1 MSQNG
6 FFAPAA
12 LLPAA
17 ALLAASVLAAPSARA
32 DDPPLNIH
40 GFGILNFQKDYI
52 TPRGL
57 FVTGKGETIQV
68 IDGLV
73 FGLDHDPTA
82 VIDDVAFVVGTF
94 NDIYTDQ
101 HARTAGSWN
110 EFDWFAGPSFNI
122 DKNWHLDIQIGQ
134 FLSPPGNF
142 NAETNLEFALT
153 YDDKGLGLPFLIK
166 PYVKLFYAISGD
178 STVVTGNKGGT
189 FDVEIGAAPTF
200 DLAPYHIP
208 LTISAPTWI
217 TVGPSD
223 FWGGTDNVGVFSTG
237 LTATYALP
245 ISPRLGH
252 WSAKAG
258 FQYYNFINSQLRLA
272 QTLIGTATPRSG
284 GHQDEVNAFIGLSF
298 GF

>member
-1 MSQNG
+1 L
-6 FFAPAA
+6 A
-12 LLPAA
+12 L
-17 ALLAASVLAAPSARA
+17 A
-32 DDPPLNIH
+32 DDAPLNIH
-40 GFGILNFQKDYI
+40 GFGILNFQKDYR

-57 FVTGKGETIQV
+57 FVTGKGQTIQV

-73 FGLDHDPTA
+73 FGLDHDSDA
-82 VIDDVAFVVGTF
+82 AIDDISFVVGTF
-94 NDIYTDQ
+94 NDIDTDQ
-101 HARTAGSWN
+101 HAKAVGNWN

-122 DKNWHLDIQIGQ
+122 DKVWQLDIQIGQ

-142 NAETNLEFALT
+142 NAETNLEFALS
-153 YDDKGLGLPFLIK
+153 YDDKGWGLPMLLK

-189 FDVEIGAAPTF
+189 FDVEIGVAPTI
-200 DLAPYHIP
+200 DLHSYNLPFT
-208 LTISAPTWI
+208 LSAPTWI
-217 TVGPSD
+217 TVGPAD

-237 LTATYALP
+237 LTATFTLP
-245 ISPRLGH
+245 ISPSLGH

-258 FQYYNFINSQLRLA
+258 FQYYNFINDRLRFA

-284 GHQDEVNAFIGLSF
+284 GHQDEVNGFVGLSF

>member
-1 MSQNG
+1 MSQIKL
-6 FFAPAA
+6 AVA
-12 LLPAA
+12 AA
-17 ALLAASVLAAPSARA
+17 ALLTACAPFAYTPVARA
-32 DDPPLNIH
+32 DDAPLNIH

-57 FVTGKGETIQV
+57 FVTGKGETVQV

-73 FGLDHDPTA
+73 FGIDHDPAAT
-82 VIDDVAFVVGTF
+82 IDDISFVVGTF

-101 HARTAGSWN
+101 HAKTAGSWN
-110 EFDWFAGPSFNI
+110 EFDWFAGPSFSI
-122 DKNWHLDIQIGQ
+122 QKNWTLDVQIGQ

-142 NAETNLEFALT
+142 NAETNLEFALS
-153 YDDKGLGLPFLIK
+153 YNDKDLGLPLLK

-189 FDVEIGAAPTF
+189 FDVEIGFAPTL
-200 DLAPYHIP
+200 DLHPYHLP
-208 LTISAPTWI
+208 FTLSAPTWI

-223 FWGGTDNVGVFSTG
+223 FWGGTDNIGVFSTG

-245 ISPRLGH
+245 ISPSLGH
-252 WSAKAG
+252 WNAKIG
-258 FQYYNFINSQLRLA
+258 FQYYNFVNDRLRLA
-272 QTLIGTATPRSG
+272 QTLIGTATPGSG
-284 GHQDEVNAFIGLSF
+284 GHQDEVNAFVGLSF